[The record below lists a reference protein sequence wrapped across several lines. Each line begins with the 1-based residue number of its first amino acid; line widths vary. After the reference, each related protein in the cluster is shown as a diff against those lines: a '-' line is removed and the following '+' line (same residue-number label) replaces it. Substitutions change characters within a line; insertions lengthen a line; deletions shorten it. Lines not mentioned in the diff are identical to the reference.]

1 MRWGLFLVALVV
13 ALAACG
19 GGTEEAQPTPMPS
32 PAVAQPSP
40 TPEATRELTPT
51 PTPEPAVQRIAY
63 IGTDLDV
70 WIINADGSGQQ
81 KLLDIETEPGDSV
94 HNIRWSHDGSKFTVT
109 KRGSEDVIYIVSAEG
124 SGHTRLTDYPAAD
137 VGPVWSPD
145 GAEIAFLSDR
155 DVQLTFDIYV
165 MNADGSN
172 VTRLTTVG
180 AGRFAWSPDGSRIAF
195 ASSCP
200 PGGIHVINAD
210 GSGLTSVSD
219 VPASDV
225 DWSADGRRLA
235 YLQFV
240 EARGIGCGLYRGV
253 VAHLDDNRIE
263 PIVPDEEP
271 TTFGKGPPIFS
282 PTNPSLLAYGDGLMN
297 LGKGQMQALPG
308 TAVGWSPD
316 GQHLLLGLETCEG
329 AQVYD
334 VESASSVLEFDISL
348 RAFDAPCWY
357 HLPRQS
363 AWSPD
368 RRLLATFDSLFGEV
382 ATMRTSVLHIGNV
395 TTGDD
400 KAVSVSSAGLLQPQF
415 SPDGQ
420 HLLFSNPDG
429 IWLVSSDG
437 SSLILLVEGSSPAWQ
452 PQP

>member
-1 MRWGLFLVALVV
+1 MRWGLFLVVLVV
-13 ALAACG
+13 GLAACTG
-19 GGTEEAQPTPMPS
+19 GAEEAQPTPTPS

-40 TPEATRELTPT
+40 TPEPTPEAT

-81 KLLDIETEPGDSV
+81 KLFDIETEPGDSV
-94 HNIRWSHDGSKFTVT
+94 SDPRWSPDGSKFAVT
-109 KRGSEDVIYIVSAEG
+109 KRGSEDVLYIVNADG
-124 SGHTRLTDYPAAD
+124 TGLTRLTDYPAAD

-155 DVQLTFDIYV
+155 DVQLTFDVYV

-180 AGRFAWSPDGSRIAF
+180 ANSFAWSPDGSRIAF

-210 GSGLTSVSD
+210 GSGLTRLD
-219 VPASDV
+219 IAASDL

-240 EARGIGCGLYRGV
+240 EEGGIGGGTYRGV

-263 PIVPDEEP
+263 RIVPDEER
-271 TTFGKGPPIFS
+271 TTFGKGSPIFS
-282 PTNPSLLAYGDGLMN
+282 PTNPPLLAYGDGLIN
-297 LGKGQMQALPG
+297 LGTGQMQALPG
-308 TAVGWSPD
+308 TAVSWSPD

-368 RRLLATFDSLFGEV
+368 RRLLATFDSFFDQRSTL
-382 ATMRTSVLHIGNV
+382 RTSVLHIGNV

-400 KAVSVSSAGLLQPQF
+400 EAVSVSSTGLLQPQF

-420 HLLFSNPDG
+420 HVLFSNPDG
-429 IWLVSSDG
+429 IWLVSPDG
-437 SSLILLVEGSSPAWQ
+437 SSLTLLVEGSSPAWQ